1 MHREKGKVHREAKP
15 YRLNVRRAT
24 DRWIGFHYTQNSEEK
39 KKCALTS
46 KHCVCVILHDHIY
59 IYIYIYI

>member
-1 MHREKGKVHREAKP
+1 MHREKGKVHHEAKP

-39 KKCALTS
+39 KKVCADIEALRMCYST
-46 KHCVCVILHDHIY
+46 
-59 IYIYIYI
+59 